1 MRIIRLRH
9 NTTKSR
15 TISILK
21 NNIIRAG
28 EKNRVYV
35 EIAKP
40 RSTFGKVRGSA
51 RDKERELLLPRGR
64 ANAGIDFDADIDEIY
79 SRVNS
84 LTGREELYLVGDVN
98 LRERNPEIFER
109 S

>member
-1 MRIIRLRH
+1 MRVIRLRH

-15 TISILK
+15 VRSIL
-21 NNIIRAG
+21 NNNVIRAG
-28 EKNRVYV
+28 GQNRVYV

-40 RSTFGKVRGSA
+40 RPKFGKVRGSA

-64 ANAGIDFDADIDEIY
+64 ANSGIDFDADIDEIY
-79 SRVNS
+79 SRVNP

-98 LRERNPEIFER
+98 LKERNPEIFER
-109 S
+109 L